1 MDQSSCPSQASPNF
15 FHHTASKIATPYDA
29 PTTGHAVAPAHFAV
43 PRQHSTWLLSR
54 TADRTSK
61 SILRWRSGARLPRAP
76 ERPPPA
82 ATPGPQRLRRAQ
94 HPRRGAL
101 APGGSAALHGL
112 DRRRRLES
120 GRAARG
126 NTGPR
131 TWERG
136 SATTFQVING
146 TDGQSHKCTVTAT
159 FSDGDILQAD
169 TLLRFATSRVMTDR
183 TALTLILLCAALAVV
198 VGYWP

>member
-1 MDQSSCPSQASPNF
+1 MGVMEAGSLMAVLLPFHCFLATIRLRYFLRYRMQITGCKSQERKKLKHRMDQSSCPSQASPNF

-146 TDGQSHKCTVTAT
+146 TDGQS
-159 FSDGDILQAD
+159 
-169 TLLRFATSRVMTDR
+169 
-183 TALTLILLCAALAVV
+183 
-198 VGYWP
+198 